1 MHMMEN
7 SEKTPDEKPSPEQ
20 NRHPSRGSNLPLFT
34 NETRTIIWGLQAR
47 AVQVLLHEEVISQG
61 IIVTSN
67 HQRLGKCVFFYNWDL
82 RLLFDWSSTTDI
94 AITSYFWNSPKAA
107 WDSLYSSCPASDR
120 YDYQQDIEAKS
131 VSQPK
136 MVTKAWNDQASAI
149 STRGIS

>member
-47 AVQVLLHEEVISQG
+47 AVQVILHEEVISQG

-67 HQRLGKCVFFYNWDL
+67 NQRLGKSVFFLFYNWDL
-82 RLLFDWSSTTDI
+82 LVLFD
-94 AITSYFWNSPKAA
+94 
-107 WDSLYSSCPASDR
+107 
-120 YDYQQDIEAKS
+120 
-131 VSQPK
+131 
-136 MVTKAWNDQASAI
+136 
-149 STRGIS
+149 